1 MRVRNLAGF
10 AWNRWPKR
18 GTFEW
23 LDIWATVLGG
33 GPRGRDTTC
42 SEVMRM
48 ELEQRVTRLE
58 ERTVAVERDIKEIK
72 SQLNETAKKSDVER
86 LERTLNERDANYT
99 KNLWKLIFILIAVFT
114 AITLAAVG
122 LSVADI
128 SLPTMLGGS

>member
-1 MRVRNLAGF
+1 
-10 AWNRWPKR
+10 
-18 GTFEW
+18 
-23 LDIWATVLGG
+23 
-33 GPRGRDTTC
+33 
-42 SEVMRM
+42 MRM

-99 KNLWKLIFILIAVFT
+99 RYLWKLIFILIAVFT

-122 LSVADI
+122 LSVTDV
-128 SLPTMLGGS
+128 SLPNVLGGH

>member
-1 MRVRNLAGF
+1 
-10 AWNRWPKR
+10 
-18 GTFEW
+18 
-23 LDIWATVLGG
+23 
-33 GPRGRDTTC
+33 
-42 SEVMRM
+42 M

-86 LERTLNERDANYT
+86 LENTLEQRDANYT

-122 LSVADI
+122 LSVTDV
-128 SLPTMLGGS
+128 SLPNILGGH

>member
-1 MRVRNLAGF
+1 
-10 AWNRWPKR
+10 
-18 GTFEW
+18 
-23 LDIWATVLGG
+23 
-33 GPRGRDTTC
+33 
-42 SEVMRM
+42 M

-58 ERTVAVERDIKEIK
+58 ERTVALERDIKEIK

-86 LERTLNERDANYT
+86 LEYTLEQRDANYT

>member
-1 MRVRNLAGF
+1 
-10 AWNRWPKR
+10 
-18 GTFEW
+18 
-23 LDIWATVLGG
+23 
-33 GPRGRDTTC
+33 
-42 SEVMRM
+42 M

-72 SQLNETAKKSDVER
+72 TQLNETAKKSDVER
-86 LERTLNERDANYT
+86 LEYTLEQRDANYT

-128 SLPTMLGGS
+128 SLPTMVGGS